1 MPTDKNVR
9 KLLVD
14 PLLRRDLSIV
24 VNDFELEAES
34 GPISLGARITLEEG
48 DSRFRLELRDP
59 QGRDLMK
66 LFPWRSPMSATE
78 FFSGRGTIGNELEVR
93 LVGVQ
98 PPCQSTIKPIGV
110 VRASTAVT
118 HFARIELP
126 PDGSDL
132 LAFEEFSER
141 YGGPAKGPGTSPEP
155 EEGKFY
161 SKDWDHSHLALF
173 ADTKAIFRNTSRTR
187 EQEHPYWGRTRG
199 SDMVS
204 WDGDLF
210 GGRFS
215 LLDEG
220 GHLLVGFH
228 FPTRE
233 GDDPERQANALYAA
247 VGYIHAINPWPG
259 YVCVRE
265 RGRLVDHHLR
275 STRPIQ
281 GKWKPLSGR
290 QRMQDEEAPTRL
302 IEAVATWLYS
312 LGEREREDISTA
324 LWAFRS
330 ADQSGIPAPV
340 KLATLGAVIERLFT
354 SRSPSAPPE
363 AFLAFRSEAV
373 AWVRKVEAESI
384 GTEREGFAKRLLGY
398 LGGWGYHDRR
408 TAWSEAFAPLF
419 PCREAWLDEIYRL
432 YQKHRHAPAHGDFA
446 ATMAGDGGDLIHA
459 IGRLSGFVNL
469 VIAAKAGY
477 TGPILESSSADR
489 IFQIR

>member
-1 MPTDKNVR
+1 MPINPKVR

-24 VNDFELEAES
+24 VDDFELEVES
-34 GPISLGARITLEEG
+34 GPISLGTRITLEEG
-48 DSRFRLELRDP
+48 DYRFRLELRDP

-78 FFSGRGTIGNELEVR
+78 FFNGRGTIGNELEVR

-98 PPCQSTIKPIGV
+98 PPCQSTTKPIGV

-132 LAFEEFSER
+132 LTFDEFSER
-141 YGGPAKGPGTSPEP
+141 YGGPSKGPETSPEP
-155 EEGKFY
+155 EEGEFY
-161 SKDWDHSHLALF
+161 RKEWDHSHLALF
-173 ADTKAIFRNTSRTR
+173 ADTKAIFRNASRTR
-187 EQEHPYWGRTRG
+187 ELEHPYWGRTRG

-210 GGRFS
+210 DGRFS

-233 GDDPERQANALYAA
+233 GDDPEQQANALYAA
-247 VGYIHAINPWPG
+247 VGYVHAINPWPG
-259 YVCVRE
+259 YVCIRK

-290 QRMQDEEAPTRL
+290 QRIQDEETPTRL

-312 LGEREREDISTA
+312 LGDREREDISTA

-330 ADQSGIPAPV
+330 ADQPGIPAPV

-354 SRSPSAPPE
+354 SRAPSPPPD
-363 AFLAFRSEAV
+363 AFLSFRSEVIEWARTIERD
-373 AWVRKVEAESI
+373 AA
-384 GTEREGFAKRLLGY
+384 GTEREGFAKRLAGY
-398 LGGWGYHDRR
+398 LNSWGYHDRR
-408 TAWSEAFAPLF
+408 TTWLEAFGPLF
-419 PCREAWLDEIYRL
+419 PGRLEWLGEIYRL

-446 ATMAGDGGDLIHA
+446 ATMAHDGSDLIHA

-469 VIAAKAGY
+469 VIAANAGY
-477 TGPILESSSADR
+477 KGPILESTSADTVIHLR
-489 IFQIR
+489 